1 MFNNN
6 ERDKMKQN
14 PVTLQWS
21 GEYDSIGQKIPEI
34 TCVAK
39 GKRKLPQK
47 EERLHKYI
55 GFHNTEQV
63 CNTESNTKDS
73 AKKLCED
80 MLLKY
85 FHELQDNVTRF
96 PLENYNGEVAYVGS
110 VRVVAVKNEDQE
122 TEYKKNNE
130 QQTVEEFEE
139 EEQGI
144 SNSNLKELEEELQ

>member
-1 MFNNN
+1 MTK
-6 ERDKMKQN
+6 EKTK
-14 PVTLQWS
+14 VTWS

-34 TCVAK
+34 K
-39 GKRKLPQK
+39 SLKK

-55 GFHNTEQV
+55 GFHNTDEV
-63 CNTESNTKDS
+63 CNAEGCNKEE

-110 VRVVAVKNEDQE
+110 
-122 TEYKKNNE
+122 T
-130 QQTVEEFEE
+130 
-139 EEQGI
+139 
-144 SNSNLKELEEELQ
+144 SLKGQHDKS

>member
-1 MFNNN
+1 MFNN

-34 TCVAK
+34 K
-39 GKRKLPQK
+39 SLKK

>member
-6 ERDKMKQN
+6 KRDKMKQN

-34 TCVAK
+34 K
-39 GKRKLPQK
+39 SLKK

-55 GFHNTEQV
+55 GFHNTEEV
-63 CNTESNTKDS
+63 CNTEGSDKDA

-110 VRVVAVKNEDQE
+110 
-122 TEYKKNNE
+122 T
-130 QQTVEEFEE
+130 
-139 EEQGI
+139 
-144 SNSNLKELEEELQ
+144 SLKGQDEK